1 VALDASVGGASS
13 NSYMTLGAAETYF
26 LSRLHA
32 DAWDAADG
40 DDDKASALIM
50 ATARL
55 DAEPY
60 YGCRVTSTQALV
72 WPRYGATDRNGDL
85 LSSTTIPQ
93 LLQDATCEL
102 ALTILQDPDWL
113 TGGGDLSG
121 FANLRLGSLDVTPRV
136 ATVQTLPVH
145 ILRLIAPLRVG
156 GFMGRVVRA

>member
-1 VALDASVGGASS
+1 MLDASVGGAGS
-13 NSYMTLGAAETYF
+13 NSYITVEAAETYF

-60 YGCRVTSTQALV
+60 YGCRVTSTQSLV
-72 WPRYGATDRNGDL
+72 WPRYGATDRNGNL
-85 LSSTTIPQ
+85 ISSTTIPE

-136 ATVQTLPVH
+136 VTVQALPVH

-156 GFMGRVVRA
+156 GFMGRVIRA